1 MRRRLPTESNPSATF
16 ARACDC
22 KVFRCSQRSLQTSD
36 AALADRSID
45 LQMAAY
51 DAASNAHA
59 RAHTRVN
66 AAVALFDQFGGA
78 FGCTQGSAMMRNEP
92 KCRIW

>member
-1 MRRRLPTESNPSATF
+1 MQRLLIP
-16 ARACDC
+16 
-22 KVFRCSQRSLQTSD
+22 
-36 AALADRSID
+36 ID

-51 DAASNAHA
+51 DAASNVHA

-78 FGCTQGSAMMRNEP
+78 FGCAQGSAMMRNER